1 MSIVIAVKFNNGV
14 IMASDKQVTSYG
26 NKIEDQVSKIKLVN
40 PGIMFGGVGLLRE
53 LQQLFL
59 VSENL
64 FNSKEIF
71 ENGLTKEQCIT
82 AMNKLTIEFRN
93 NLFIEQNKIVDQI
106 YGRFIAADAYN
117 INVIEG
123 DLAILS
129 GFKYYAIGSGEDLV
143 MGHLNVVFEK
153 KDPESLNRKEAMKIL
168 KECIEIA
175 CKDNCYIDNNIDTLV
190 QYKSLYDIV
199 DDEKFEVVTSCEY
212 DLLNKQKLKTKTE
225 CNKNCESCKHNLRMI
240 FNKEAKTLY
249 GIANNL

>member
-1 MSIVIAVKFNNGV
+1 MSVVIAMKFNNGI
-14 IMASDKQVTSYG
+14 IMASDRQVTSYG
-26 NKIEDQVSKIKLVN
+26 TKIEDQVSKIKMIN
-40 PGIMFGGVGLLRE
+40 PAIMFGGVGLLRE

-64 FNSKEIF
+64 FNSKEILQT
-71 ENGLTKEQCIT
+71 GLTKDQCIL

-93 NLFIEQNKIVDQI
+93 NLFIEQNKVIDQI

-123 DLAILS
+123 DLAVLS
-129 GFKYYAIGSGEDLV
+129 GFKYYAIGCGDDLV

-153 KDPESLNRKEAMKIL
+153 KDPESLNEKEAIKIL

-175 CKDNCYIDNNIDTLV
+175 CKDSCYIDDNINILV
-190 QYKSLYDIV
+190 QYKDLQDLV
-199 DDEKFEVVTSCEY
+199 DDNKFEVNEKCEY
-212 DLLNKQKLKTKTE
+212 DLLNKQKLKTKSE
-225 CNKNCESCKHNLRMI
+225 CNKDCKNCKHNLRMI

-249 GIANNL
+249 GISNNL